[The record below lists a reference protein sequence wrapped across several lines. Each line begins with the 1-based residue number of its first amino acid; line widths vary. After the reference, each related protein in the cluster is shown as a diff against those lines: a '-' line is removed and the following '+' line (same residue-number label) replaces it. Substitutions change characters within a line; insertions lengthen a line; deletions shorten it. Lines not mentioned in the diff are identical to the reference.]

1 MRRIPRSF
9 PLRLLLLLGLLPGR
23 SLAQE
28 DGDASEGAPFLLLP
42 VGAQA
47 VAMGRAVTPLS
58 SAESVFW
65 NPAGLAELEDSR
77 LLFYRADNVAGESTA
92 ASGLFSRP
100 RIGVIGVTYNLLDVG
115 EQDFTDEQNNVLG
128 TISFRNHLAVA
139 SVATRFVDR
148 VNVGVNFKIVQFRQS
163 CRGLCLDA
171 GVTATTYAVDAG
183 LQVTRLAG
191 LPLRLGAMIAHA
203 GPRLQFKNEEQA
215 DPLPTRVRVGAAY
228 EFAGPEIPSAQL
240 GVELTAEVEDR
251 WRDLTDGRGS
261 PALYLG
267 SEFSASVQP
276 ALLQLRAGYVIGN
289 GEQVDGAAVG
299 VGIRYNRFDLGIAK
313 SLASNIAQDTEPVQV
328 TFGLIF

>member
-1 MRRIPRSF
+1 MRRIPPSL
-9 PLRLLLLLGLLPGR
+9 PLCLLVLLVLASGRLA
-23 SLAQE
+23 AQE
-28 DGDASEGAPFLLLP
+28 GGDASEGAPFLLLP

-47 VAMGRAVTPLS
+47 VGMGRAVTPLS

-65 NPAGLAELEDSR
+65 NPAGLAELADSR

-100 RIGVIGVTYNLLDVG
+100 SIGVIGITYNLLDVG

-139 SVATRFVDR
+139 SVATRFIDR
-148 VNVGVNFKIVQFRQS
+148 VNVGVNFKVVQFRQS

-183 LQVTRLAG
+183 LQITRLAG
-191 LPLRLGAMIAHA
+191 LPLRVG
-203 GPRLQFKNEEQA
+203 E
-215 DPLPTRVRVGAAY
+215 PLPTRVRVGVAY
-228 EFAGPEIPSAQL
+228 EFAVPEVPAAEL
-240 GVELTAEVEDR
+240 RVGLTAEVEDR
-251 WRDLTDGRGS
+251 WRDLTDGTSS

-267 SEFSASVQP
+267 TQFSATVQP
-276 ALLQLRAGYVIGN
+276 AVLQLRAGYVIGN